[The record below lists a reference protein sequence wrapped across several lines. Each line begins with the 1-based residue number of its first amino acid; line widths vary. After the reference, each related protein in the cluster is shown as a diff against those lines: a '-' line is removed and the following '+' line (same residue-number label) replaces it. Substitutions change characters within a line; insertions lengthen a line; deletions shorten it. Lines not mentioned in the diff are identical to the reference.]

1 MGDPLESVY
10 AIPMRA
16 MWSGALSFGLVNI
29 PVRLYSAAGEG
40 DLKFRFLRKK
50 DLSPISYVKVA
61 RKDGREVPFEQIV
74 RGYEYRKGDFIVLTD
89 EDFKKA
95 NVTRTK
101 TIDVAAFVDESEI
114 DLIYAERPYYL
125 EPAPG
130 AAKPYALLR
139 EALRRSKRVGVA
151 EFVLRNK
158 EHLGVVKPTGNVLVL
173 EQLRYNEEIRK
184 PVGLDV
190 PAGKADRRELEMALT
205 LIDQL
210 TKHFDPK
217 EFKDEYR
224 QEVTQVIAKKIKGR
238 PVRAK
243 GKAPTPTRVG
253 DLMAS
258 LRKSLEAGQQK
269 TRAKSKA

>member
-1 MGDPLESVY
+1 
-10 AIPMRA
+10 
-16 MWSGALSFGLVNI
+16 MWTGALSFGLVNI

-40 DLKFRFLRKK
+40 DLKFRFLRKS
-50 DLSPISYVKVA
+50 DLSPIRYVKVA
-61 RKDGREVPFEQIV
+61 RKDGKEVPFEQIV

-89 EDFKKA
+89 DDFKKA

-101 TIDVAAFVDESEI
+101 TIDITQFAQEGEI

-125 EPAPG
+125 EPDKG

-158 EHLGVVKPTGNVLVL
+158 EHLGVIKPLGNVIVL
-173 EQLRYNEEIRK
+173 EQLRYNDEIRK

-190 PAGKADRRELEMALT
+190 PGARTADKKEVEMALA

-210 TKHFDPK
+210 TTHFDPAD
-217 EFKDEYR
+217 FKDDYR
-224 QEVTQVIAKKIKGR
+224 KELTQVIAKKAKGK
-238 PVRAK
+238 PIRAK
-243 GKAPTPTRVG
+243 GKEPAPTAVG
-253 DLMAS
+253 DLMTT
-258 LRKSLEAGQQK
+258 LRQSLESGTKKRTK
-269 TRAKSKA
+269 TKA

>member
-1 MGDPLESVY
+1 
-10 AIPMRA
+10 

-40 DLKFRFLRKK
+40 DLTFKFLRQG
-50 DLSPISYVKVA
+50 DLSPISYLKVA
-61 RKDGREVPFEQIV
+61 RKDGREVPFEDIV

-95 NVTRTK
+95 NVRRTK
-101 TIDVAAFVDESEI
+101 TIDITQFAQEDEI

-125 EPAPG
+125 EPDKG

-158 EHLGVVKPTGNVLVL
+158 EHLGVLKPMGNVIVL
-173 EQLRYNEEIRK
+173 EQLRYNDEIRK

-190 PAGKADRRELEMALT
+190 PAAKRSDKHEVDMALA

-210 TKHFDPK
+210 TRHFDPK
-217 EFKDEYR
+217 DFKDEYR
-224 QEVTQVIAKKIKGR
+224 KEVTKIIGQKAKGK

-243 GKAPTPTRVG
+243 GKAPEVTPVG
-253 DLMAS
+253 DLMAT
-258 LRKSLEAGQQK
+258 LRKSLE
-269 TRAKSKA
+269 KA